1 MIAEICQAVGF
12 DLPAPGTML
21 DLVRFGYF
29 RRDGSAARTD
39 EMRTVA
45 RNCVKMC
52 PRLGIQTLAG
62 NLCIAENGHMET
74 ITMAT
79 R

>member
-1 MIAEICQAVGF
+1 MRCELLREIASKC
-12 DLPAPGTML
+12 APGWEFKL
-21 DLVRFGYF
+21 
-29 RRDGSAARTD
+29 S
-39 EMRTVA
+39 
-45 RNCVKMC
+45 
-52 PRLGIQTLAG
+52 RLGIQTLAG